1 MLQSTSRNRSFD
13 IKRKAD
19 SGNWCKVQ
27 RKVGDEDAKAKKVLN
42 HFGYNES
49 QFDISD
55 VYTGHRKKTVNE
67 IFEKIAL
74 ANLLGSDKKVR
85 VTIEY
90 DPNYEDF
97 LLLVTDT

>member
-1 MLQSTSRNRSFD
+1 MQ
-13 IKRKAD
+13 
-19 SGNWCKVQ
+19 
-27 RKVGDEDAKAKKVLN
+27 KAKKVLN

-90 DPNYEDF
+90 DPNYEISYY
-97 LLLVTDT
+97 LLRTLKVCAAERWGEDVKNEYNDKS

>member
-1 MLQSTSRNRSFD
+1 M
-13 IKRKAD
+13 
-19 SGNWCKVQ
+19 
-27 RKVGDEDAKAKKVLN
+27 EKAKKVLK

-74 ANLLGSDKKVR
+74 ANLLESDKKVR

-97 LLLVTDT
+97 LILVTAT